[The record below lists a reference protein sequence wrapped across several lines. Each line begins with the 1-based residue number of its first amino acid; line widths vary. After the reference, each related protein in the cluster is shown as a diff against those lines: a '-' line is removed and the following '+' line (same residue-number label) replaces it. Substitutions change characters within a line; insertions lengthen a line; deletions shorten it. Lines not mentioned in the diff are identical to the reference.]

1 MEKLTFMVMQRR
13 EIYLP
18 LEKMKITMQ
27 RMLLKNKQED
37 DDNNYI
43 EVRID
48 SVLTYKGVPNDG
60 ASAKVS
66 VVKKLDEE
74 VIDLQAVLTAGNVAD
89 KSIVLTNATD
99 DALLLSPEEGR
110 IMIGGKDDAVPKL
123 ELRHSTGILDTSL
136 VALELD
142 EDGKRFDIECDE
154 RVDNIHF
161 RFNNDDKLVL
171 HKEGDAEFTGR
182 VKAEPGRKENEVVTY
197 QQLLEL
203 EEEIEQLLPTT
214 ERGTWQFKNTC
225 SSLDAE
231 FCMTSVKTNV
241 QYDKEIEQLD
251 AELSQCL
258 VDSGGDPIA
267 SGNCSRVYQEKVEA
281 LIPAGTKYNTDDFS
295 LVTEISFASV
305 DVTGT
310 IHSFSDVQVGEIIDL
325 LSEDG
330 GYMVAEITK
339 APTGLWYE
347 DHKIGVKVTSF
358 KGKASG
364 RCRIKVFSISEDLD
378 PQEFDNFVRK
388 SGDTITGT
396 LTVEPVGNVPSLGVH
411 PSKDA
416 SSGKYVIYTYNKNNE
431 FAFFVTAAGNVGV
444 SSSWSPTR
452 DYYLAP
458 KKYVDDAIKADKK
471 PAGFDFNYKSMTD
484 GKNIE
489 EAKSLARVDGQ
500 FSYYGANS
508 EYYLFINRFDYY
520 KRVNISPY
528 YDDGTNLQLTI
539 IQ

>member
-1 MEKLTFMVMQRR
+1 
-13 EIYLP
+13 
-18 LEKMKITMQ
+18 
-27 RMLLKNKQED
+27 
-37 DDNNYI
+37 
-43 EVRID
+43 
-48 SVLTYKGVPNDG
+48 
-60 ASAKVS
+60 
-66 VVKKLDEE
+66 
-74 VIDLQAVLTAGNVAD
+74 
-89 KSIVLTNATD
+89 
-99 DALLLSPEEGR
+99 
-110 IMIGGKDDAVPKL
+110 
-123 ELRHSTGILDTSL
+123 
-136 VALELD
+136 
-142 EDGKRFDIECDE
+142 
-154 RVDNIHF
+154 
-161 RFNNDDKLVL
+161 
-171 HKEGDAEFTGR
+171 
-182 VKAEPGRKENEVVTY
+182 
-197 QQLLEL
+197 
-203 EEEIEQLLPTT
+203 
-214 ERGTWQFKNTC
+214 
-225 SSLDAE
+225 
-231 FCMTSVKTNV
+231 MTSVKTNA
-241 QYDKEIEQLD
+241 QYDKEIEKLN
-251 AELSQCL
+251 AELNQCL
-258 VDSGGDPIA
+258 VDAGGDPIA
-267 SGNCSRVYQEKVEA
+267 SGDCSRVYQEKVEA

-305 DVTGT
+305 DATGT

-416 SSGKYVIYTYNKNNE
+416 SSGKYVIYTHNKNNE

-458 KKYVDDAIKADKK
+458 KKYVDDTIKADKK

-489 EAKSLARVDGQ
+489 EAKSIARVDGQ

-528 YDDGTNLQLTI
+528 YDDGTAFTVDDNSVEDLSVPPGAVTTAEGEIFIDYLGLGMRQFLSVYKKSNDKYSLGRIYYITGVTFYKNEPFIRAKLSTWRSLETI
-539 IQ
+539 YYGLNHLHLPGII